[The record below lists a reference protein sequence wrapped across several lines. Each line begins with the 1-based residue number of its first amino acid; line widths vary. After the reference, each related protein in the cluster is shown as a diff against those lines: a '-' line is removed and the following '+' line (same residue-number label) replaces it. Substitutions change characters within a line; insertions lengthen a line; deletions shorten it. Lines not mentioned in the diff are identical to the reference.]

1 MCMPGSD
8 CSSLLLK
15 LANFR
20 MTVPN
25 KQFTRRARNLSAL
38 ILAGVIVLTGCG
50 SHASGSAAGGDGKA
64 LESVTVLDNPKD
76 HVGPSTAVLGG
87 SQIDPVAKNP
97 EPQLPVTITD
107 AQDNEVT
114 VSDISRILP
123 IDLYGS
129 SSRIVFDLGLGEN
142 VVGRDTSTTFEAAA
156 DLPLV
161 TQNGHELNA
170 EAILQLAPSVIITDT
185 SLGPWD
191 VIEQMRQAGIPVVT
205 LESTRSLETTAEMIT
220 TVATALGVPEQG
232 KELAER
238 TTAEIDRIIEKIA
251 DVAPEG
257 DKRLR
262 MLLLYARGQSGIYYI
277 FGKDSGAD
285 SLITSLGGIDVATEI
300 GWQGMRPMTDEAMV
314 DAQPDLV
321 IMMTGGLDSVGGV
334 EGISTA
340 VPALAHTPAGEKQR
354 VVDMADSELLSFGPN
369 SAAVLEA
376 LSVAIYAPE
385 AVSAQ

>member
-1 MCMPGSD
+1 MSY
-8 CSSLLLK
+8 
-15 LANFR
+15 
-20 MTVPN
+20 
-25 KQFTRRARNLSAL
+25 KQFSRHTRNLSVL
-38 ILAGVIVLTGCG
+38 ILAGLIALTGCT
-50 SHASGSAAGGDGKA
+50 SHASGSATNGDGKA
-64 LESVTVLDNPKD
+64 LDAVTVLENPKD
-76 HVGPSTAVLGG
+76 YRGPSTAVLGG
-87 SQIDPVAKNP
+87 GQIDPIAKNP
-97 EPQLPVTITD
+97 QAQLPVTITD

-129 SSRIVFDLGLGEN
+129 SARIVFDLGLGDN

-170 EAILQLAPSVIITDT
+170 EAILQLAPSVIITDS

-205 LESTRSLETTAEMIT
+205 LDSSRSLESTAEMINAI
-220 TVATALGVPEQG
+220 ATALGVPEEG
-232 KELAER
+232 RKLAER
-238 TTAEIDRIIEKIA
+238 TTANIDKIVKQIA
-251 DVAPEG
+251 EVAPEG
-257 DKRLR
+257 DDRLR
-262 MLLLYARGQSGIYYI
+262 MLVLYARGQSGIYYI

-285 SLITSLGGIDVATEI
+285 SLVTSLGGIDVATEI
-300 GWQGMRPMTDEAMV
+300 GWEGMRPMTDEAMV

-321 IMMTGGLDSVGGV
+321 IMMSGGLESVGGV
-334 EGISTA
+334 AGITTA

-354 VVDMADSELLSFGPN
+354 IVDMADSELLSFGPN

-385 AVSAQ
+385 AAIAQ